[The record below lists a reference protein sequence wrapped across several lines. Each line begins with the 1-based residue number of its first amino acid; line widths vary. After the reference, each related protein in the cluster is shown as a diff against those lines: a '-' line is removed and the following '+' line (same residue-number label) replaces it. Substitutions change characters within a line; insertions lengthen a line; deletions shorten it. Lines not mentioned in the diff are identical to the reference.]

1 MDPPLE
7 ESSELTELTLNPE
20 ITETLLPDALINEEA
35 GLGFPQEINSQAPVD
50 FGCDTHDMSLMSPSM
65 LADLPLAEIDFD
77 FSNQDVGFEV
87 DWPQRNTLD
96 NMSQLDLNIQQ
107 EETNVNGTW
116 PLDAFDPNHE
126 LSLQPFATMPRS
138 ESIETSNLDTFLS
151 DMCPFQGP
159 IGDQALGNCIEM
171 AASSSAE
178 TGQFEWLNTSLNK
191 VWSPSLDW
199 SIELNNIDRN
209 GTIGEITADSTH
221 LSNDAVWS
229 SDLLNILDAF
239 SHASTNLGV
248 QISHDTSSHQNLS
261 TFDGK
266 SAQSVLSVTS
276 GPLTQELHSHGEP
289 SLAIPRAETHL
300 PIVTAA
306 LQMGTLGPVRPVT
319 LPPLRRGGKK
329 GPLSAEERQARKAVR
344 QRGCNGGLP
353 CESCL
358 HLSKATLYISPCAV
372 ANFLDIVKLQPYF
385 LGPLAYPLGEQ
396 AVANTFY
403 ELIGSLAQQKTLEN
417 LDKVTIAEAGLL
429 MCRLGQSGADTG
441 IQAQTFP
448 PYKIYALVNW
458 VAAADILASML
469 EKAADDGAPM
479 SDHLSKIADVH
490 PEPSSWHQ
498 HPILLP
504 IPPQYQEKGENLD
517 LYLLF
522 CALPEFDF
530 MSWKNPMSYVSDEE
544 AADVGCKI
552 LHILTWI
559 TKRRLEQIL
568 FQRLQVNVN
577 KLNTLSSSQLSF
589 TATLIL
595 RLITFGN
602 QLAHLKF
609 TDEHTKQEPAVDVSQ
624 RHSIRQSLFCYLKIV
639 IDKLPAWSDFW
650 KQQTEHIV
658 PITPEI
664 LRLSLSDLDIY
675 DKRILRM
682 GSCLKQSL
690 EWYENFGHIFE
701 GESTAETD
709 DKHLASL
716 FNSLVDGSYVSGTI
730 KALIPKTDQFY
741 QSQIREPLESIEKAI
756 ENVISPSHLRIIL
769 VIKGLLIQAEKE
781 SEAFLKSLKEV
792 EQRWERFL
800 KIDKDTTTEFDLMGS
815 ISAPVIPAELVDKW
829 SKLLYKI
836 LDSTEANAH

>member
-1 MDPPLE
+1 MDLPSA
-7 ESSELTELTLNPE
+7 ESSELTELTLNHE
-20 ITETLLPDALINEEA
+20 ITETLPPDALIDEEA
-35 GLGFPQEINSQAPVD
+35 GLRILQEINTQAPAD
-50 FGCDTHDMSLMSPSM
+50 LACDTYNMPLMSTSM

-77 FSNQDVGFEV
+77 LSNQNVGFEF
-87 DWPQRNTLD
+87 DWPQSNTMD
-96 NMSQLDLNIQQ
+96 NISQLDLNIQQ
-107 EETNVNGTW
+107 EETNVTGIW
-116 PLDAFDPNHE
+116 PLDASDPNHE
-126 LSLQPFATMPRS
+126 LSLQPFTTMPQS
-138 ESIETSNLDTFLS
+138 ESTETFNLDTFLS
-151 DMCPFQGP
+151 DMWPIEGP
-159 IGDQALGNCIEM
+159 IGDQALGDCIEM
-171 AASSSAE
+171 GASSSAE
-178 TGQFEWLNTSLNK
+178 TGHFEWLNTSLNE

-199 SIELNNIDRN
+199 STELNNIDRN
-209 GTIGEITADSTH
+209 VTIGEITADSTH

-229 SDLLNILDAF
+229 SDLLNILDAS

-276 GPLTQELHSHGEP
+276 GPLTQELHPHGEP

-344 QRGCNGGLP
+344 QRGVCIRCRRLKQKCNGGLP

-385 LGPLAYPLGEQ
+385 L
-396 AVANTFY
+396 
-403 ELIGSLAQQKTLEN
+403 GSLAQQKTLEN

-522 CALPEFDF
+522 CALPEFEF

-709 DKHLASL
+709 DKHLARL